1 MDYDHHT
8 QRGCLLPDNC
18 KDLID
23 VLKLEAKRN
32 RKQTIPPEFLASAP
46 FDDAAAELERLL
58 CIHLEWEDF
67 FARQNAEYLKSLQ
80 A

>member
-1 MDYDHHT
+1 MNYDHHT

-32 RKQTIPPEFLASAP
+32 RKQTIPPEFLPNPHSEEEIRRMIQ
-46 FDDAAAELERLL
+46 ELLDSQEY
-58 CIHLEWEDF
+58 
-67 FARQNAEYLKSLQ
+67 FARQNAECLKSLQ

>member
-1 MDYDHHT
+1 MNYDHHT

-32 RKQTIPPEFLASAP
+32 RKQTIPSEFLPSAP
-46 FDDAAAELERLL
+46 FEDATAELQHLIRV
-58 CIHLEWEDF
+58 HLEWENY
-67 FARQNAEYLKSLQ
+67 FARQSAEYLKTLQ